1 MIDFK
6 QIIAE
11 EISKA
16 ISVSKEEL
24 KTYIE
29 IPKDLNNGDYA
40 FPCFRLAKTLK
51 KAPPIIANE
60 IKENLKFDENVIT
73 KIEITG
79 GYLNFFV
86 NKDAKIK
93 TVLEEISKA
102 EEYGKS
108 EIGKGKNIIVEYS
121 SPNIAKPFH
130 IGHLRTTGIGQALY
144 NIYKYLGYN
153 VTGINH
159 LGDYGTQFG
168 KMIEAYKMWGTEYD
182 LTEDPINKMV
192 DMYVRINNLC
202 KEDEQVLENCRENF
216 RLLENGDKYCT
227 DLWNQFKDLSLKEF
241 DKIYDVLDVKFDSLN
256 GEAFYADKTDEVIKI
271 LEEKGKLTDSEGAKI
286 VDLTDAGIET
296 PCIIQKANGSTI
308 YATRDL
314 AAILYRARTYD
325 FDKCLYVVAYEQ
337 NLHFKQIFEVAKY
350 LVDEKYAKGLKHISY
365 GMVQLPTGKMSTRL
379 GNVVKIEDLINETI
393 EKAKEIITAKNPELE
408 NKDEVAKKVGIAAII
423 FNTLSTTNTKDQIF
437 DWNTALNFQGETG
450 PYIQYT
456 YVRTKS
462 VLEKVGRVPELSE
475 VDFSQLT
482 DESSIKVLKSL
493 YAFQETLEMTA
504 EKNEPAILARYL
516 IEVSQNYSNFYN
528 DNKVLVDDEKVKN
541 ARTYLTYA
549 VGVVLKTGAS
559 LLGIKMPDKM

>member
-1 MIDFK
+1 MINYNEL
-6 QIIAE
+6 IAE
-11 EISKA
+11 KIANATELDKNEIM
-16 ISVSKEEL
+16 
-24 KTYIE
+24 TYIE
-29 IPKDLNNGDYA
+29 IPPKSDMGDYA
-40 FPCFRLAKTLK
+40 FPCFKLAKVLK
-51 KAPPIIANE
+51 KSPVMIATE
-60 IKENLKFDENVIT
+60 IREKISPDEYIE
-73 KIEITG
+73 KIEDKA
-79 GYLNFFV
+79 GYLNFYINNEQLV
-86 NKDAKIK
+86 KE
-93 TVLEEISKA
+93 VLSEINTEK
-102 EEYGKS
+102 ENFGKS
-108 EIGKGKNIIVEYS
+108 NEGNGKNIVIDYS

-130 IGHLRTTGIGQALY
+130 IGHLRTTLIGSALY
-144 NIYKYLGYN
+144 KVYKYLGYN
-153 VTGINH
+153 TIGVNH

-202 KEDEQVLENCRENF
+202 KEDEQVLEKCRENF

-241 DKIYDVLDVKFDSLN
+241 DKIYDILDVKFDSLN
-256 GEAFYADKTDEVIKI
+256 GEAFYADKTDEVIKM

-393 EKAKEIITAKNPELE
+393 EKAKEIITAKNPDLE

-462 VLEKVGRVPELSE
+462 VLEKVGKVPELSE

>member
-1 MIDFK
+1 MINYNEL
-6 QIIAE
+6 IAE
-11 EISKA
+11 KIANATELDKNEIM
-16 ISVSKEEL
+16 
-24 KTYIE
+24 TYIE
-29 IPKDLNNGDYA
+29 IPPKSDMGDYA
-40 FPCFRLAKTLK
+40 FPCFKLAKVLK
-51 KAPPIIANE
+51 KSPVMIATE
-60 IKENLKFDENVIT
+60 IREKISPDEYIE
-73 KIEITG
+73 KIEDKA
-79 GYLNFFV
+79 GYLNFYINNEQLV
-86 NKDAKIK
+86 KE
-93 TVLEEISKA
+93 VLSEINTEK
-102 EEYGKS
+102 ENFGKS
-108 EIGKGKNIIVEYS
+108 NEGNGKNIVIDYS

-130 IGHLRTTGIGQALY
+130 IGHLRTTLIGSALY
-144 NIYKYLGYN
+144 KVYKYLGYN
-153 VTGINH
+153 TIGVNH

-202 KEDEQVLENCRENF
+202 KEDEQVLEKCRENF

-241 DKIYDVLDVKFDSLN
+241 DKIYDILDVKFDSLN
-256 GEAFYADKTDEVIKI
+256 GEAFYADKTDEVIKM

-393 EKAKEIITAKNPELE
+393 EKAKEIITAKNPDLE

-462 VLEKVGRVPELSE
+462 VLEKVGKVPELSE

-482 DESSIKVLKSL
+482 DESLIKVLKSL